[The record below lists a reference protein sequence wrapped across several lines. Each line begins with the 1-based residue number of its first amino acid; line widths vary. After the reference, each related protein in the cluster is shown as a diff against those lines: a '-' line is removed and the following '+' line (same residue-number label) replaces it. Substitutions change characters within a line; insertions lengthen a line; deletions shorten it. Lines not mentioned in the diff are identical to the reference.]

1 MPSTL
6 DTVREALQ
14 AALLPKLTAIEKDL
28 QAFRAEVAQS
38 NQALRA
44 ELAQSNQ
51 ELRSEAIE
59 NYQGLR
65 AEMNQNNLELRSEIG
80 GLRAEMNQNNL
91 ELRSEIGGLRAEMKQ
106 TSQDLRAEM
115 KQDIQEFRGDLE
127 LKFSML
133 VNEIQKIGIRTELTV
148 DKIKAETETY
158 AHRSITPLAE
168 RVAVLEMSF
177 RTLKEQFERAS

>member
-6 DTVREALQ
+6 DTIREAMQ

-28 QAFRAEVAQS
+28 QALRAEVKQEV
-38 NQALRA
+38 QELRA
-44 ELAQSNQ
+44 EG
-51 ELRSEAIE
+51 IE

-65 AEMNQNNLELRSEIG
+65 AEMSKNNQQ
-80 GLRAEMNQNNL
+80 LRAEM
-91 ELRSEIGGLRAEMKQ
+91 SGLRA
-106 TSQDLRAEM
+106 
-115 KQDIQEFRGDLE
+115 DLE

-133 VNEIQKIGIRTELTV
+133 VNEIQKIGIRTELTA

-158 AHRSITPLAE
+158 VHPSITPLAE

-177 RTLKEQFERAS
+177 RTLKEKLEKAS

>member
-1 MPSTL
+1 MSSTL

-38 NQALRA
+38 NQELRA
-44 ELAQSNQ
+44 ES
-51 ELRSEAIE
+51 IE

-65 AEMNQNNLELRSEIG
+65 AEMNQSNQE
-80 GLRAEMNQNNL
+80 LRAE
-91 ELRSEIGGLRAEMKQ
+91 
-106 TSQDLRAEM
+106 
-115 KQDIQEFRGDLE
+115 LE

-133 VNEIQKIGIRTELTV
+133 VNEIQKIGIRTELTAE
-148 DKIKAETETY
+148 KFKAETETY
-158 AHRSITPLAE
+158 VYRSITPLAE

-177 RTLKEQFERAS
+177 RDLKEKLEKAS